1 MGGGKKNVTMIAVEL
16 VLRQGGEVTALFA
29 EWLLGIAGEVVKNRN
44 RQRTGKHFSH
54 KILKEN

>member
-1 MGGGKKNVTMIAVEL
+1 MTMIAVEL